1 MIDHKSKPTEVS
13 VAEAKAKL
21 SEILTRVEQ
30 GEEIVITRRGKPV
43 ATLAQAKKT
52 LKPFTSHAELL
63 ASQGVAKTSSVDT
76 LIAMRDEAR
85 Y

>member
-1 MIDHKSKPTEVS
+1 MIDQKTYTEVS

-43 ATLAQAKKT
+43 ATLSQAKKT
-52 LKPFTSHAELL
+52 FKPFSSHAELL
-63 ASQGVAKTSSVDT
+63 AAQPKAKTSSADI
-76 LIAMRDEAR
+76 LRAMRDEAR

>member
-1 MIDHKSKPTEVS
+1 MVDQKSAHTEVS

-30 GEEIVITRRGKPV
+30 GEEVVITRRGKPV
-43 ATLAQAKKT
+43 ATLSPAQKP

-63 ASQGVAKTSSVDT
+63 ASQPEAKTSSLET
-76 LIAMRDEAR
+76 LIALRNEAR

>member
-1 MIDHKSKPTEVS
+1 MVDQKDKGVVS

-30 GEEIVITRRGKPV
+30 GEEVVITRRGKPV
-43 ATLAQAKKT
+43 AALSPIHKT
-52 LKPFTSHAELL
+52 LKPFTPHAELL
-63 ASQGVAKTSSVDT
+63 ASQPKAKTSSVDI
-76 LIAMRDEAR
+76 LRVLRDEAR